1 MRKTSKLRKLFALAL
16 CLVMACSMSIG
27 AFAAEISD
35 VEYTQ
40 KSGNCEVVTIDLDD
54 VLAIAEEFNPNARS
68 ISLPACLLVK
78 VL

>member
-40 KSGNCEVVTIDLDD
+40 KSRKL
-54 VLAIAEEFNPNARS
+54 
-68 ISLPACLLVK
+68 
-78 VL
+78 